1 MMMAP
6 QEQSDEL
13 VEEGRTQSGARL
25 ASHVEMVS
33 PMQRAQRKREG
44 HIHRR
49 CGQAVIS
56 AGIQFTDEVRVSEPT
71 P

>member
-1 MMMAP
+1 MMAP

-13 VEEGRTQSGARL
+13 VEEGRTQSGERL
-25 ASHVEMVS
+25 ASHVEMVR
-33 PMQRAQRKREG
+33 PTQRAQRKRG
-44 HIHRR
+44 HIRRR

-56 AGIQFTDEVRVSEPT
+56 AGIQFTDEVRVSEAT